1 MAPTSTLHPTEI
13 DALVVGA
20 GPVGLFQ
27 MFQLGLQ
34 EVHAHV
40 VDSLPH
46 AGGQCATLYPD
57 KPIYDIPGIPVC
69 TGQELVDRLLQQL
82 QPFAPSFHFG
92 QVVSEL
98 HPQTDGRFLVR
109 TAARAG
115 GAAQTFLS
123 KTVFIAAGAGAFQP
137 RTLKVE
143 GLDAF
148 EGSQLHYTADN
159 SAALAGADLV
169 IVGDGDVALEAA
181 LQHCPQPGKG
191 PASGGPRS
199 VTLVHR
205 RDVFGAADSTVARF
219 REQVAQGHIRF
230 VAAQVSAVRTEGGRL
245 AALELLHSDGEL
257 RSLALD
263 QLWVL
268 QGLSPKLGP
277 IAEWGLALERRQ
289 LAVDT
294 ESFSTSQ
301 PGIFAVG
308 DINLYPGKKK
318 LIVCGFH
325 ECVLAAFGAMQYI
338 APERNV
344 PLQYTTTSTKLHRLL
359 GVEHPAPERQNSEK
373 TGL

>member
-1 MAPTSTLHPTEI
+1 MADTSTHKPTEI

-27 MFQLGLQ
+27 VFQLGLQ

-69 TGQELVDRLLQQL
+69 TGQELVDRLLQQV

-98 HPQTDGRFLVR
+98 HRQPDGRFLVR

-115 GAAQTFLS
+115 AAEQAFLT

-159 SAALAGADLV
+159 TALAGADLV
-169 IVGDGDVALEAA
+169 IVGDGDLALEAA
-181 LQHCPQPGKG
+181 LQYCPQPNKG
-191 PASGGPRS
+191 PTSDSPRS
-199 VTLVHR
+199 VTVVHR
-205 RDVFGAADSTVARF
+205 RDVLSAADSTVARF
-219 REQVAQGHIRF
+219 REQVAQGHLRF

-245 AALELLHSDGEL
+245 ATLDLLHSDGVVRGL
-257 RSLALD
+257 PVD

-277 IAEWGLALERRQ
+277 IADWGLALQRRQ

-294 ESFSTSQ
+294 ETFSTSQ
-301 PGIFAVG
+301 AGIFAVG

-344 PLQYTTTSTKLHRLL
+344 PLQYTTTSTQLHRLL
-359 GVEHPAPERQNSEK
+359 GVEHPTSAGQNSENS
-373 TGL
+373 GL